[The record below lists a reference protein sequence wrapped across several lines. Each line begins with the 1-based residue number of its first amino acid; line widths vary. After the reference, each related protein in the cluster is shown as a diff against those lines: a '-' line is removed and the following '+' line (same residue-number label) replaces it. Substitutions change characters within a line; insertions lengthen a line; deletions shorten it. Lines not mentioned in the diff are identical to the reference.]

1 MWYQTIDEFH
11 PSALHENNFSS
22 FFFFCFLPHFPFFCL
37 AAHFFPRSFFCA
49 NRVYSPPPPSLSLSL
64 LSRCK
69 SAFSCLGTP
78 FHPRGGADKKEETE
92 ANTHMRLDIYY
103 WSNTPAPSSRPLEP
117 AASITCRR
125 CMILRA
131 VLNALW
137 PFPPNTPPSAHP
149 HFLPFPLISLATLF
163 PFKVVGVR
171 YVAGGCR

>member
-1 MWYQTIDEFH
+1 MWYQTIDEFI
-11 PSALHENNFSS
+11 SVRVARKQLF
-22 FFFFCFLPHFPFFCL
+22 FLFFFCFLPHFLLFLSRSTLFFHL
-37 AAHFFPRSFFCA
+37 SLFCA
-49 NRVYSPPPPSLSLSL
+49 SRVYPPPPSLSLSL